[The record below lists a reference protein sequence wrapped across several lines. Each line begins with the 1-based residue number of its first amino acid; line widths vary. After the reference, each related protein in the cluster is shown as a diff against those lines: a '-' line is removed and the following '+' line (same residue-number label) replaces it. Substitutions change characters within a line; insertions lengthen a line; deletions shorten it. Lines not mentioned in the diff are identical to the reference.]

1 MISMETRAGA
11 MGRSPPWEHRLGKN
25 KDIAHRKEQVTQTK
39 EEQMH
44 TITKHRRTL
53 ALAVLIAA
61 PVLVSGCTA
70 TRGRRG
76 APEESGFL
84 RDYSQLAEV
93 EGYPAA
99 RIYIRPGVQWSRYNA
114 IQLDSVGLYTD
125 ASTANLSPEDQQ
137 MLTDMLYKSLYEDL
151 SKYFTIVDHAGPN
164 TLRLRVALTQA
175 QGAKPVLRTVTTVVP
190 QLRVLGSI
198 VGLAGDTAATVGS
211 ATVEMEVLDSDTNQR
226 LAAAVDDR
234 AGTKV
239 LFAKRAYSTWGD
251 VQAAC
256 GYWGGRI
263 TWQLARHGVQLKPG
277 AGMPEEPKES
287 RTI

>member
-1 MISMETRAGA
+1 MHSM
-11 MGRSPPWEHRLGKN
+11 
-25 KDIAHRKEQVTQTK
+25 
-39 EEQMH
+39 
-44 TITKHRRTL
+44 TKHGRTL
-53 ALAVLIAA
+53 ALAVLVAA
-61 PVLVSGCTA
+61 PLLMSACTP
-70 TRGRRG
+70 TRARRG
-76 APEESGFL
+76 TPEESGFL
-84 RDYSQLAEV
+84 GDYSELQKV

-99 RIYIRPGVQWSRYNA
+99 RIYIRPGVQWARYNA

-125 ASTANLSPEDQQ
+125 ASTASLSPEDQQ

-151 SKYFTIVDHAGPN
+151 SKYFTVVDHAGPN
-164 TLRLRVALTQA
+164 TLRLRVALTQV

-190 QLRVLGSI
+190 QLRVLGTI
-198 VGLAGDTAATVGS
+198 VGLAGNTAVTVGS

-239 LFAKRAYSTWGD
+239 LFAKRAYTTWGD

-277 AGMPEEPKES
+277 ATMPAEPEES